1 MDDDSDEDIEVDI
14 EDDFDM
20 DDISDEEV
28 LIDLDDDVIEDYR
41 DVEGKAIKFKNSAI
55 SKNID
60 LSDEMHCILYVV
72 PDNERET
79 SQIMTLEEMTE
90 AIGIRATEIENGA
103 PVFTDVTGLSCPIAM
118 ARKEILDGKSP
129 YKVVREV
136 GMRKGGKEVEIWKIN
151 EMTLPIEHK
160 EDMTVTK
167 KRIAELGLIAA
178 EAAANIPKNMSLENI
193 TSKKSDKFD
202 KPDKS
207 EKSNKSD
214 KSDKSEKSEKTSK
227 SETSNKSEKSDKSKK
242 TPLKK

>member
-1 MDDDSDEDIEVDI
+1 MDDDTDGEIEVDV
-14 EDDFDM
+14 EDDFDVGE
-20 DDISDEEV
+20 ISDEEV
-28 LIDLDDDVIEDYR
+28 IADFEDDDIEDYR
-41 DVEGKAIKFKNSAI
+41 DLEGKALKFKNSAI

-60 LSDEMHCILYVV
+60 LTDEMHCILYVV
-72 PDNERET
+72 PDSDRET

-90 AIGIRATEIENGA
+90 AVGIRATEIENGA

-136 GMRKGGKEVEIWKIN
+136 GLRKGGKEVEIWKIN

-178 EAAANIPKNMSLENI
+178 EAA
-193 TSKKSDKFD
+193 SKLQ
-202 KPDKS
+202 
-207 EKSNKSD
+207 
-214 KSDKSEKSEKTSK
+214 EKTQESSPK
-227 SETSNKSEKSDKSKK
+227 APKAPTTPPSSPKEKVSVKK
-242 TPLKK
+242 APAKKVVKKAKK